1 MLESLLSA
9 GMDVARLNFSH
20 GTHQAHAHVICTLR
34 ELSLKMGKPL
44 ALLQDLSGPKVRLGT
59 FMTPSVMLRRGQI
72 VGFVA
77 SETSGDGASAGYHT
91 AFDAA
96 GTAAPGCLLLPL
108 PVPQMLDAL
117 TPGRQLLLDD
127 GKIALKVTACAGAPG
142 SPERTVWARVIVGGE
157 LKPHK
162 GVAAPGVVFDVP
174 AVTEKD
180 IDDLRFGL
188 AHGVDWVAASY
199 VRYADDLEPLR
210 AVMREV
216 GITVPLIAK
225 IEKFEAVENLE
236 SILDACDGAMVA
248 RGDLGVE
255 MPVEEVAVTQKRIIR
270 ACNRKGKPVITATQ
284 MLDSMI
290 RNPRPT
296 RAEVTDITNAVFDG
310 TDAVMLSGET
320 AAGAYPMEAV
330 QMMSRIAEFAEGA
343 IDYAH
348 VLDEKHLEHGARA
361 SVTDAIGEAVAT
373 IATEQHAQAIL
384 CSTTSGN
391 TARTVSKFRP
401 QTRILA
407 ATTEETTYRAM
418 ALYWGVEPMLVP
430 FPRDTD
436 AMIAQTVEAAT
447 RFGHVH
453 DGDRVVITAGTPLGV
468 PGSTNLIKVHII
480 GQPLT
485 TPPAP

>member
-1 MLESLLSA
+1 MRRTKIVCTLGPAVDEPGQVAQLMLA
-9 GMDVARLNFSH
+9 GMDVARFNFSH
-20 GTHQAHAHVICTLR
+20 GNFDEHRARFEAVRAASRQT
-34 ELSLKMGKPL
+34 GKCI
-44 ALLQDLSGPKVRLGT
+44 AVLQDLCGPKIRIGSVAPGT
-59 FMTPSVMLRRGQI
+59 RLRR
-72 VGFVA
+72 
-77 SETSGDGASAGYHT
+77 
-91 AFDAA
+91 DARFIL
-96 GTAAPGCLLLPL
+96 TTDP
-108 PVPQMLDAL
+108 
-117 TPGRQLLLDD
+117 TPGNEERVELPIPELVRAVRPGDRLLLDD
-127 GKIALKVTACAGAPG
+127 GLLELVVISKTAT
-142 SPERTVWARVIVGGE
+142 ELETRVVIGGQ
-157 LKPHK
+157 LSSKK
-162 GVAAPGVVFDVP
+162 GISAPGVRLDIE

-180 IDDLRFGL
+180 KNDIRFGL
-188 AHGVDWVAASY
+188 ELGVDYVALSF
-199 VRYADDLEPLR
+199 VKCADDVLTLR
-210 AVMREV
+210 EVMREAGRV
-216 GITVPLIAK
+216 VPIIAK

>member
-1 MLESLLSA
+1 MRRTKIVCTLGPAVDEPGQVAQLMLA
-9 GMDVARLNFSH
+9 GMDVARFNFSH
-20 GTHQAHAHVICTLR
+20 GNFDEHRARFEAVRAASRQT
-34 ELSLKMGKPL
+34 GKCI
-44 ALLQDLSGPKVRLGT
+44 AVLQDLCGPKIRIGSVAPGT
-59 FMTPSVMLRRGQI
+59 RLRRDARFILTTDPTLGNEERVELPI
-72 VGFVA
+72 PELVRAVRP
-77 SETSGDGASAGYHT
+77 GD
-91 AFDAA
+91 
-96 GTAAPGCLLLPL
+96 
-108 PVPQMLDAL
+108 
-117 TPGRQLLLDD
+117 RLLLDD
-127 GKIALKVTACAGAPG
+127 GLLELVVISKTAT
-142 SPERTVWARVIVGGE
+142 ELETRVVIGGQ
-157 LKPHK
+157 LSSKK
-162 GVAAPGVVFDVP
+162 GISAPGVRLDIE

-180 IDDLRFGL
+180 KNDIRFGL
-188 AHGVDWVAASY
+188 ELGVDYVALSF
-199 VRYADDLEPLR
+199 VKCADDVLTLR
-210 AVMREV
+210 EVMREAGRV
-216 GITVPLIAK
+216 VPIIAK